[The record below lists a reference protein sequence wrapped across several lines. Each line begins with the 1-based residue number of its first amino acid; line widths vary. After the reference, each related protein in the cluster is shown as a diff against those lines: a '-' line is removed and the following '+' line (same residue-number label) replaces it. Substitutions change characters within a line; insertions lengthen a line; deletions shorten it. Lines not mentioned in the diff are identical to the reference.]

1 MNTEQ
6 FIQALGQID
15 DSYLEEAMAAP
26 RAKYRSFKW
35 LEFAASACIVLALAA
50 FIGFGLLPMGTAP
63 ELPPVIVSP
72 STEESEDLTIPTEPT
87 TVPSTE
93 PSTTEP
99 SQSTEPGSD
108 TAPTESTEPSTQPP
122 TTAEP
127 PTEPP
132 TEPSTT
138 ESMDIP
144 PALPTLPSLLCVN
157 GAVYEL
163 LEGES
168 AEPDAVS
175 ALTLLGVV
183 QSSCPEEELPD
194 DHLEANEPIVGAEVY
209 ADGERLLVVVNGY
222 VRIYV
227 RYGG

>member
-15 DSYLEEAMAAP
+15 DFYLEEAMAAP
-26 RAKYRSFKW
+26 RARYRSFKW
-35 LEFAASACIVLALAA
+35 LELAACACIVLALAT

-63 ELPPVIVSP
+63 ELPPVIVAP
-72 STEESEDLTIPTEPT
+72 STEESEEVTVPKKPS

-93 PSTTEP
+93 PSTVEP

-108 TAPTESTEPSTQPP
+108 TAPTASTEPSTQPP
-122 TTAEP
+122 TT
-127 PTEPP
+127 TEPP

-138 ESMDIP
+138 EIIDIP

-157 GAVYEL
+157 GSVYEL

-168 AEPDAVS
+168 AEPDAVT

-194 DHLEANEPIVGAEVY
+194 THLEANEPIVGAEVY

>member
-6 FIQALGQID
+6 FIHALGQID
-15 DSYLEEAMAAP
+15 DSYLEEAIAAP

-35 LEFAASACIVLALAA
+35 LEIAACACIVLALAA

-72 STEESEDLTIPTEPT
+72 STEESEDTTVPTEPA

-93 PSTTEP
+93 PSTVEP
-99 SQSTEPGSD
+99 SQSTEPGSN

-122 TTAEP
+122 TT
-127 PTEPP
+127 TEPP

-175 ALTLLGVV
+175 ALTLLGIV
-183 QSSCPEEELPD
+183 QSSCLDVELPD

>member
-6 FIQALGQID
+6 FIQGLGQID
-15 DSYLEEAMAAP
+15 DFYLEEAMDAP
-26 RAKYRSFKW
+26 RARSRSFKW
-35 LEFAASACIVLALAA
+35 MELAACACIVLALAA
-50 FIGFGLLPMGTAP
+50 FIGFGLLPMGTGP

-72 STEESEDLTIPTEPT
+72 STEESEDTTVPTESA

-108 TAPTESTEPSTQPP
+108 TALTESTEPSSQPP
-122 TTAEP
+122 TT
-127 PTEPP
+127 TEPP

-168 AEPDAVS
+168 AGPDAVS

-194 DHLEANEPIVGAEVY
+194 DHLEANEPIEGAEVY

-222 VRIYV
+222 VRIYI

>member
-6 FIQALGQID
+6 FIQGLGQID
-15 DSYLEEAMAAP
+15 DFYLEEAMAAP
-26 RAKYRSFKW
+26 RARYSSFKW
-35 LEFAASACIVLALAA
+35 LELAACACIVLALAA
-50 FIGFGLLPMGTAP
+50 FIGFGLLPMGTGP

-72 STEESEDLTIPTEPT
+72 STEESEDIAIPTEPT

-108 TAPTESTEPSTQPP
+108 TAPTESTDPSTQPP
-122 TTAEP
+122 TT
-127 PTEPP
+127 TEPP

-168 AEPDAVS
+168 AGPDAVS
-175 ALTLLGVV
+175 ALTLLGIV
-183 QSSCPEEELPD
+183 QSSCPDEELPD

-222 VRIYV
+222 IRIYV

>member
-15 DSYLEEAMAAP
+15 DFYLEEAIAAP

-35 LEFAASACIVLALAA
+35 LELAACACIVLALAA
-50 FIGFGLLPMGTAP
+50 FIGFGLLPMGTSP
-63 ELPPVIVSP
+63 ELPPVIVTP
-72 STEESEDLTIPTEPT
+72 STEESEDITIPTEPT

-93 PSTTEP
+93 PSTVEP

-108 TAPTESTEPSTQPP
+108 TAPTASTEPSTQPP
-122 TTAEP
+122 TT
-127 PTEPP
+127 TEPP

-138 ESMDIP
+138 EIIDIP

-157 GAVYEL
+157 GSVYEL

-194 DHLEANEPIVGAEVY
+194 AHLEANEPIVGAEVY
-209 ADGERLLVVVNGY
+209 ADGERLLVMVNGY